1 MGVWFCF
8 LKNKLNKKQNNGRG
22 LEYSFGLAVSKALS
36 IKVGGDSA
44 GLRKAAYEGLD
55 ADTRALFDNDA
66 AALLE
71 HVLSIEGI
79 TKGDLGWKA
88 RFLDDSCARDGD
100 VRDIVLSL
108 GKREVGISCKSNHRA
123 FKHSRISPES
133 AFTRAW
139 GLTSDTR
146 SSASYR
152 DDLRRLFDGVEKGGP
167 ESWSDLEA
175 SRKLR
180 FYDDCIRSFEREL
193 SRLFR
198 TKNGPKVCLAI
209 LRYFLGKYGYYKC
222 VVSRSGSFVQ
232 AYSFGRSPVPRIS
245 FPRRLIAVHFPPGR
259 YGVLHLYFDRGFSF
273 SLRLHNASRR
283 YERSLKFDIQAL
295 GLPQSLYSHH
305 LKRCPRR

>member
-1 MGVWFCF
+1 MS
-8 LKNKLNKKQNNGRG
+8 KQQNNGRG
-22 LEYSFGLAVSKALS
+22 LEYSFGLAISKALS
-36 IKVGGDSA
+36 IKVAGDSA
-44 GLRKAAYEGLD
+44 GLRSAAYEGLD
-55 ADTRALFDNDA
+55 ADTRALFDSDA

-79 TKGDLGWKA
+79 AKGDLGWKA

-100 VRDIVLSL
+100 VRDIVLSF

-133 AFTRAW
+133 AFTHAW
-139 GLTSDTR
+139 GLASVTR
-146 SSASYR
+146 SSTSYR
-152 DDLRRLFDGVEKGGP
+152 DDLRRLFDGVEKAGP
-167 ESWSDLEA
+167 ESWSDLEP
-175 SRKLR
+175 SLKQR
-180 FYDDCIRSFEREL
+180 FYDDCIRAFEREL

-198 TKNGPKVCLAI
+198 TKDGPKVCLAI
-209 LRYFLGKYGYYKC
+209 LRYFLGKYGCYKC

-259 YGVLHLYFDRGFSF
+259 HGVLHLYFDRGFSF